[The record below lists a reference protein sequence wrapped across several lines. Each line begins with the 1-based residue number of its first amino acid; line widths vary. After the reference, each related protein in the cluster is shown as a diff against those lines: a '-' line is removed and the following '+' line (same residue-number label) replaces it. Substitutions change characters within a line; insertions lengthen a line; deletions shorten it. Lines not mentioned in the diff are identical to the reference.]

1 MIAPADA
8 AALLPPT
15 FQILTGLSFAA
26 LLVMRLFAG
35 GALRPLWGKL
45 IAFSLIFIALGNFL
59 MSQATAKSTLGG
71 AAEFL
76 TLAGGSYFIAAIL
89 VVVGLIVASRQLTV
103 LVTK

>member
-1 MIAPADA
+1 MISPTES

-26 LLVMRLFAG
+26 LLVIRFFAG
-35 GALRPLWGKL
+35 RALSALWGKL
-45 IAFSLIFIALGNFL
+45 LAFSVMFVALGNFL
-59 MSQATAKSTLGG
+59 MSQATAKGTLSA

-76 TLAGGSYFIAAIL
+76 TLAGASFFVAALL
-89 VVVGLIVASRQLTV
+89 VVVGLLVAARQSTA

>member
-26 LLVMRLFAG
+26 LLFVRFLAG
-35 GALRPLWGKL
+35 GALRPLWGKVM
-45 IAFSLIFIALGNFL
+45 AFSLIFIALGSFL

-76 TLAGGSYFIAAIL
+76 TLAGVSYFVAAIL
-89 VVVGLIVASRQLTV
+89 VVVGLILASRQLTV
-103 LVTK
+103 PVTK